1 MTATGAPPVRLL
13 QRGFVA
19 WLSAATVSA
28 TGDGVLFFALAW
40 TASGLGPG
48 TAAAVLVA
56 GLVPEV
62 LLVLVGGAAADRWG
76 VRRTV
81 LLGSAAVVALTALAL
96 AALRLEAPLAPTLVV
111 VSALLGVV
119 FAFLQP
125 AHGVLPRL
133 FFAEEGLA
141 RGMALTGTVLSLAR
155 LVGPPLGAV
164 VVAVLALEGA
174 LALDLVSCV
183 GVLVVLLLVRP
194 PYEPPRALANGS
206 ALAEVRRGLA
216 AVRRLPGVLPLLGS
230 LALVAGGLLP
240 VLSLGIPLLA
250 RERGWQAHDAGVVEA
265 CWIAG
270 TLVVGIL
277 VSRVGTRER
286 AAAPLLVGSVLA
298 ASGVVGLVAAPGPV
312 PAAVAAL
319 LMGVGTAVYT
329 THVFPLYILRSPADM
344 LARFQSV
351 LVVVQLGATLL
362 GSALLGLAAAHAGAG
377 PALLLAA
384 TACAAAVLPPLAS
397 PSLREAATR

>member
-48 TAAAVLVA
+48 TATAVLVA
-56 GLVPEV
+56 GLVPEA

-96 AALRLEAPLAPTLVV
+96 AALRLEAPLASTLVV

-133 FFAEEGLA
+133 FFTEAGLA

-194 PYEPPRALANGS
+194 PHEPPRVGATEPALV
-206 ALAEVRRGLA
+206 EVRRGLA
-216 AVRRLPGVLPLLGS
+216 AVRRLPGVLPLLGA

-240 VLSLGIPLLA
+240 VLSLGVPVLA

-270 TLVVGIL
+270 TLVVGVL

-286 AAAPLLVGSVLA
+286 ATGPLVAGPVLA
-298 ASGVVGLVAAPGPV
+298 AGGVVGLVAAPGPL

-319 LMGVGTAVYT
+319 VMGVGTAVFT
-329 THVFPLYILRSPADM
+329 THVFPLYVLRSPADM

-351 LVVVQLGATLL
+351 LVVVQLGATLA

-384 TACAAAVLPPLAS
+384 TACAAAALPVLVS
-397 PSLREAATR
+397 PALREAATR